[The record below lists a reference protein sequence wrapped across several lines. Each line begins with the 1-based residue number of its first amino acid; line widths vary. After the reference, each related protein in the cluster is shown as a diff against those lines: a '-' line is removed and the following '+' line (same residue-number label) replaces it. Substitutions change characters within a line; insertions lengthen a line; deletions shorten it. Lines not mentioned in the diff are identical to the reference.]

1 LTQRSGVCSVSCL
14 GFDLERV
21 DTEVECLQSLLLQRD
36 THSSPDTSCVL
47 ITNMHVQ
54 HCVC

>member
-1 LTQRSGVCSVSCL
+1 VSCL